1 MPPMTDRSRYHPSQR
16 LGGVS
21 FTQAKICVFIILEV
35 FMSLLNL
42 LLSRLN
48 NSHSQGHGLGSLYQ
62 FGKIIA
68 NIWEAVTMSSLVVSM
83 LYGD

>member
-1 MPPMTDRSRYHPSQR
+1 
-16 LGGVS
+16 
-21 FTQAKICVFIILEV
+21 
-35 FMSLLNL
+35 MSLLNL